1 MDWKL
6 TLLFCQLQERATGRA
21 VLVTYHRGSYRIDGG
36 EGVSKEALESRVRA
50 LEDKHG
56 SKSTQLKV
64 A

>member
-6 TLLFCQLQERATGRA
+6 TLLFCQLEEQATGRA

-36 EGVSKEALESRVRA
+36 EGVSKENLENRVRA
-50 LEDKHG
+50 LK
-56 SKSTQLKV
+56 SKLSHFPNHLKV